1 VPRLLGTQCL
11 VMVCCLGLG
20 CKKGCT
26 DIKNSIFS
34 KFDGCWEYNK
44 WFSSSDIV
52 VRSSQYS
59 TGRDICNYLYFY
71 CSCFVEGRSFAPFQ
85 RSCFVCA
92 YYLWVS
98 QMTLNIS
105 FSLFL
110 FPSFFFHVSIF
121 EDLEI
126 SPSSSICTCT
136 GVLPNVLV
144 HVRLPCARKS
154 YFDGHCTGR
163 YVSGGQCG

>member
-1 VPRLLGTQCL
+1 MHFCFVVSVVVVLQWIVPRLLGTQCL

-44 WFSSSDIV
+44 WFSTSDIV

-92 YYLWVS
+92 YYLWVYT

-110 FPSFFFHVSIF
+110 FSCFHF
-121 EDLEI
+121 
-126 SPSSSICTCT
+126 
-136 GVLPNVLV
+136 
-144 HVRLPCARKS
+144 
-154 YFDGHCTGR
+154 
-163 YVSGGQCG
+163 